1 MFSQP
6 SMGIDHNKTWRLPLG
21 LRSTMCFT
29 MWGQHSRGSP
39 SGYGEVMVLYLHFH
53 WDTFVMFSGAV
64 PALRFLSGYIS
75 PYGSRSRGPWSFI
88 CAKAVRVMLANPRES
103 FFRVRERFVL
113 SAKVSRKL
121 DIMNHYHCIHYSML
135 RATNSCRPGSCRRM
149 VPHHR

>member
-1 MFSQP
+1 
-6 SMGIDHNKTWRLPLG
+6 
-21 LRSTMCFT
+21 
-29 MWGQHSRGSP
+29 
-39 SGYGEVMVLYLHFH
+39 
-53 WDTFVMFSGAV
+53 MFSGAV

-121 DIMNHYHCIHYSML
+121 DIINYESLSLYTLQLVQGYHL
-135 RATNSCRPGSCRRM
+135 LPPGGPGVRQENGTAHLPFPS
-149 VPHHR
+149 